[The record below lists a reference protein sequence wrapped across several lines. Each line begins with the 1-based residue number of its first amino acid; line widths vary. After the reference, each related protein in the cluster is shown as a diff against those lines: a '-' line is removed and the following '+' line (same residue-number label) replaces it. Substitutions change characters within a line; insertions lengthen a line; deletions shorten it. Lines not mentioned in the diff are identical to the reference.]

1 MLGIMALNTV
11 KLWKPWTL
19 VLFLDCYYVGKE
31 NQSDTRRMKHKLQR
45 YFIKFVVCIFF
56 SWFDFAPDW
65 SVMTHE
71 HSKVILS
78 VHGFSSRMLII
89 ALRNNTVCFG
99 VFMPGSPQTE
109 PAWLSRPVWLIGLL
123 RSSNTGNIFVQPSSQ
138 QCCVA
143 TVWLIGLLRSSNAGN
158 IFVQPSSQQCCV
170 ASWECL
176 LHVLPPLHITNF
188 HVAKVE
194 ATNLLC
200 KKVLICARNNLNLQ
214 RNIVAQNVLRKC
226 CSYFWALIGQWA
238 KLAWLAML
246 AQFAEILA

>member
-19 VLFLDCYYVGKE
+19 ELFLDCYYVGKE
-31 NQSDTRRMKHKLQR
+31 NQSDTRNLWFALISHLIGR
-45 YFIKFVVCIFF
+45 
-56 SWFDFAPDW
+56 SWH
-65 SVMTHE
+65 SE
-71 HSKVILS
+71 HFKIILT
-78 VHGFSSRMLII
+78 VHGFISHMLII

-143 TVWLIGLLRSSNAGN
+143 
-158 IFVQPSSQQCCV
+158 
-170 ASWECL
+170 SWDCL

-188 HVAKVE
+188 HVAKSRSNKFVVQKGV
-194 ATNLLC
+194 NMC
-200 KKVLICARNNLNLQ
+200 KKQSQLATKHCCTRSFTKMLLVLLGLKRPMSQTGLVSHAGSVCRDPGINTPHTL
-214 RNIVAQNVLRKC
+214 
-226 CSYFWALIGQWA
+226 CSYIR
-238 KLAWLAML
+238 KS
-246 AQFAEILA
+246 